1 MRCFHYHRSNVT
13 GHRRGSNDSQ
23 KITVRI
29 GCGHCPQGSLAKG
42 SWHGEGVT
50 EGFTMGAFAKAPTY
64 VETCYPGESP
74 RFCQR
79 QNHPP
84 LARGAL
90 GEIFYFFRS
99 FISWIITVGA
109 RARPATWARF
119 VMPKAGDTRNNV
131 LRPGINSTASRSTTP
146 AKKA

>member
-1 MRCFHYHRSNVT
+1 M
-13 GHRRGSNDSQ
+13 Q
-23 KITVRI
+23 KIIVRI
-29 GCGHCPQGSLAKG
+29 GCGHWPQGSLAKG
-42 SWHGEGVT
+42 SWHGEAVT

-74 RFCQR
+74 RFGSAKP
-79 QNHPP
+79 PP

-90 GEIFYFFRS
+90 GVIFYFFRS

-131 LRPGINSTASRSTTP
+131 LRPGTNSTASRSTRP